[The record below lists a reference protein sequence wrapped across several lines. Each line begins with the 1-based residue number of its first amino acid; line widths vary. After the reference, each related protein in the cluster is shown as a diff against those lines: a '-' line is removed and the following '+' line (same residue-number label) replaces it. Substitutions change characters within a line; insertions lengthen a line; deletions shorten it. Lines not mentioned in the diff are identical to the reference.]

1 MAKKAS
7 PKRPI
12 GRPVTVGGTEFVGL
26 RLPAALTSQIDEWAK
41 RKDITRSEAV
51 RQLIEAGLA
60 AKRRAK

>member
-26 RLPAALTSQIDEWAK
+26 RLAAALTSQIDEWAK
-41 RKDITRSEAV
+41 LEDVGRSEAV
-51 RQLIEAGLA
+51 RRLIELGLK
-60 AKRRAK
+60 AKQK